1 MRRRHRS
8 YHAARAAQGSG
19 QDAHA
24 AAADRSDATDAAAGA
39 SPASGGSVSAAG
51 GGSVHGDAR
60 VQLDLNASALSV
72 DATGAVA
79 VLAGRKGLH
88 LVDLEAPFLP
98 PATLHHQTKFEVA
111 VVKCNPHAL
120 FKSHVA
126 SSSNRNTL
134 IWDIADVGVGSGASA
149 SIGAAQGS
157 SGVYKHGHSGGA
169 AGGSGGSQASAPLVA
184 TLRAHT
190 RPVSDVAW
198 SPMEPSLLATCSA
211 DAKTLLWDMRSPQ
224 RPVQTLNA
232 FNTSVIQVEWNRVDA
247 TSLATAHDGEVRVWD
262 LRAAG
267 ERTVAPA
274 AQITAHMQKI
284 YGLDWHPQRMY
295 ELVTCSEDKTVKF
308 WDVTQPRVCQG
319 TLNTGA
325 PVWRAQYTPFGDG
338 LVTISQRMDNTIRLW
353 ALSHGDGINGDNGD
367 VGDMDAPGTSA
378 GASVTAELVHSYV
391 GHNDLVKGMAW
402 RVRPQTSVYQ
412 LVSWSKD
419 QELRMWHVDVPQLE
433 ACGYDTA
440 SYLADVAPSEGNNTS
455 ARQQS
460 DARRMLHA
468 EFAEM
473 HAQHSKYSLSALK
486 TDFVPLV
493 IPKSAVPLGT
503 DEYTLEGNDSSLQ
516 ALLALEEELIK
527 GGEPQSQPVSGEED
541 AAVSGAGEKDDAHS
555 DDSASTKERAA
566 STNGARALPCPRI
579 SGAAFSGPNMLLVF
593 DSRVAIGQSRSSAVV
608 PTAVA
613 AGKGSKPQAPPNKL
627 PRTYEELL
635 DLRDS
640 RFATK
645 KNKKPPVK
653 LLSSANIMGSMDVGK
668 NDWAGQQQQSQE
680 LIDNGVLVGG
690 FGEDVDN
697 HAHGYRHSSMYY
709 SSGSGG
715 AGGNDDILGGVN
727 DMEPSIHG
735 GSEYLNAYFSSA
747 EYHLPVNNPEHL
759 LSMPANNAAGL
770 QLSPR
775 ASVRSSTTERL
786 KRVEQP
792 APALNLDLSIS
803 VTILDLSK
811 LCGVSSI
818 LTYQTDLVPR
828 SITPAAVSPKTS
840 IAAKRKKSQLGSVNR
855 SMISWMLRAAED
867 MPSNRGSKNNLSR
880 VLQGLL
886 TESNTASSNEKEDD
900 FPFDESCSALAATCS
915 QNARTAL
922 LAGRSDLQQIWS
934 LLEISAAPEVELPIY
949 KTSTSSSTSL
959 RLRTSHPWSAHPLGK
974 RLVYKVLDMYEQAG
988 DVQALASIVCALKPN
1003 EQKDPEE
1010 VDNSVTHPTIRMED
1024 QLPVVR
1030 EDRRSSIEDVGSA
1043 LGSTTT
1049 GATASTSSGMRS
1061 RRSSSNAL
1069 SQLTMSLADS
1079 NDAPPIMKGARR
1091 SSSHNEAR
1099 SQGLVI
1105 DKDAAGL
1112 RASKDWPLVNS
1123 GTNSAASSRQSSPIR
1138 EHALL
1143 ASNSSSGL
1151 AATREGMVKAS
1162 APTGST
1168 GWKMDFE
1175 RLENPFKTWGGNSS
1189 KDGPPPRLS
1198 AETFKP
1204 PIQAVSGKSP
1214 APSKTVTVSPRV
1226 GPVSPHPLHTSLG
1239 SASKE
1244 EEVDANDRVL
1254 LELSFRSVDDE
1265 KCLLSSQPEDEA
1277 RYDIYKEA
1285 YADVLYRYGA
1295 MNLRNEVLKTKS
1307 HGVQDPRGISMGL
1320 ICGSLEARSEQVTDS
1335 EADSMRGSG
1344 LSIERF
1350 IKGKAQRSKS
1360 DAKSKKKVIIHKA
1373 QRRRQYEKVKK
1384 REGASSGADG
1394 GAAAGSSFYDRFFSE
1409 LKSGSVDEDAE
1420 EVGRL

>member
-1 MRRRHRS
+1 WGLHNPREC
-8 YHAARAAQGSG
+8 QC
-19 QDAHA
+19 
-24 AAADRSDATDAAAGA
+24 
-39 SPASGGSVSAAG
+39 ASGPE
-51 GGSVHGDAR
+51 R
-60 VQLDLNASALSV
+60 QR
-72 DATGAVA
+72 T
-79 VLAGRKGLH
+79 
-88 LVDLEAPFLP
+88 EQMPFLP
-98 PATLHHQTKFEVA
+98 PATLYHQTKLEVT

-134 IWDIADVGVGSGASA
+134 IWDISNVGVGSGASA
-149 SIGAAQGS
+149 SIGAGQGS
-157 SGVYKHGHSGGA
+157 SGHGGRG
-169 AGGSGGSQASAPLVA
+169 AGGSSGSQSTTQPLVA

-247 TSLATAHDGEVRVWD
+247 TSIATAHDGEVRVWD

-267 ERTVAPA
+267 EKTVAPV

-308 WDVTQPRVCQG
+308 WNVTQPRVCQG
-319 TLNTGA
+319 MLTTGA

-353 ALSHGDGINGDNGD
+353 ALSHGGGNSGGNGVAGD
-367 VGDMDAPGTSA
+367 VDVSGASTGT
-378 GASVTAELVHSYV
+378 SVTAELVHSFV
-391 GHNDLVKGMAW
+391 GHSDLVKGMAW

-419 QELRMWHVDVPQLE
+419 QELRLWHVDVPQLE

-440 SYLADVAPSEGNNTS
+440 SYLADVAPSEGNNTT
-455 ARQQS
+455 ARRQS
-460 DARRMLHA
+460 DARRMMHA
-468 EFAEM
+468 EFAEI

-493 IPKSAVPLGT
+493 IPKSAVPLST

-527 GGEPQSQPVSGEED
+527 GSESQSQPSSGEDEGTM
-541 AAVSGAGEKDDAHS
+541 SGSGDRDDARS
-555 DDSASTKERAA
+555 DDSTSTRGRAT
-566 STNGARALPCPRI
+566 SSGARALPCPRI

-593 DSRVAIGQSRSSAVV
+593 DSRVAIGQSRSSAV
-608 PTAVA
+608 PPAVA
-613 AGKGSKPQAPPNKL
+613 AGKESKPQAPLNKL

-653 LLSSANIMGSMDVGK
+653 LLSSANIMGSMDVGN
-668 NDWAGQQQQSQE
+668 NDWAGQQQQQQE
-680 LIDNGVLVGG
+680 LIDGGVVVGV

-697 HAHGYRHSSMYY
+697 HAVSAHGYRHATMYY

-715 AGGNDDILGGVN
+715 AGGNDDLLGGVN
-727 DMEPSIHG
+727 EMEQTING
-735 GSEYLNAYFSSA
+735 GSEYLNSYFSNA

-759 LSMPANNAAGL
+759 LSMPANATTGL

-775 ASVRSSTTERL
+775 VPVLPVRGNTAERI

-792 APALNLDLSIS
+792 TPALNLDLSIS

-818 LTYQTDLVPR
+818 LTYQTDHVPLGV
-828 SITPAAVSPKTS
+828 TQPEVVPKTS
-840 IAAKRKKSQLGSVNR
+840 ISTKRKKGQLGSVNR

-867 MPSNRGSKNNLSR
+867 MSGKRGTTSKSNLSR

-886 TESNTASSNEKEDD
+886 TESDAAAKEKTLDD
-900 FPFDESCSALAATCS
+900 DTQLDGSCTALAAMCA
-915 QNARTAL
+915 QNARTAM

-934 LLEISAAPEVELPIY
+934 LLEISVAPEVELPIY
-949 KTSTSSSTSL
+949 KKNTSSSTSL
-959 RLRTSHPWSAHPLGK
+959 CLRTSHPWSAHPLGK
-974 RLVYKVLDMYEQAG
+974 SLVHKVLDMYEQAG

-1003 EQKDPEE
+1003 ERKEPEE
-1010 VDNSVTHPTIRMED
+1010 IRDSVTPSAITMDD

-1030 EDRRSSIEDVGSA
+1030 EDRRSSIEEVSSIM
-1043 LGSTTT
+1043 GSTAT
-1049 GATASTSSGMRS
+1049 GVTASTSSGLRP
-1061 RRSSSNAL
+1061 RHLSSNSL
-1069 SQLTMSLADS
+1069 KQLVADS
-1079 NDAPPIMKGARR
+1079 NDAPPVMKGARR
-1091 SSSHNEAR
+1091 SSSHSEAR
-1099 SQGLVI
+1099 SQGLST
-1105 DKDAAGL
+1105 DKEAAL
-1112 RASKDWPLVNS
+1112 RASKDWPMVIS
-1123 GTNSAASSRQSSPIR
+1123 GANSASSSRQSSPVR
-1138 EHALL
+1138 EHTLVNT
-1143 ASNSSSGL
+1143 STIGRDGK
-1151 AATREGMVKAS
+1151 T
-1162 APTGST
+1162 APPGS

-1175 RLENPFKTWGGNSS
+1175 RLENPFKTWSGSG
-1189 KDGPPPRLS
+1189 KEAPHPRLTS
-1198 AETFKP
+1198 DMFQP
-1204 PIQAVSGKSP
+1204 PIQAVNGKSP
-1214 APSKTVTVSPRV
+1214 APSMTVTASPRV
-1226 GPVSPHPLHTSLG
+1226 NPVTPSPLHASLG
-1239 SASKE
+1239 ATSRE

-1254 LELSFRSVDDE
+1254 LQLSFRSVDDE
-1265 KCLLSSQPEDEA
+1265 KCLLSSLPEDEA

-1320 ICGSLEARSEQVTDS
+1320 ICGSCNAVRNLAI
-1335 EADSMRGSG
+1335 
-1344 LSIERF
+1344 L
-1350 IKGKAQRSKS
+1350 
-1360 DAKSKKKVIIHKA
+1360 
-1373 QRRRQYEKVKK
+1373 RRRM
-1384 REGASSGADG
+1384 SL
-1394 GAAAGSSFYDRFFSE
+1394 F
-1409 LKSGSVDEDAE
+1409 
-1420 EVGRL
+1420 

>member
-8 YHAARAAQGSG
+8 YHASRGASSSPAPSHGP
-19 QDAHA
+19 HA
-24 AAADRSDATDAAAGA
+24 ASTGGSRSTDAPSHA
-39 SPASGGSVSAAG
+39 SPAPGGSVSTS
-51 GGSVHGDAR
+51 GGSTIHGNVN

-72 DATGAVA
+72 DATGSVA

-88 LVDLEAPFLP
+88 LVDLETPFLP
-98 PATLHHQTKFEVA
+98 PATLHHQTKLEVT

-134 IWDIADVGVGSGASA
+134 IWDIADVRVGSGASP
-149 SIGAAQGS
+149 SIGAGQGS
-157 SGVYKHGHSGGA
+157 SAAYKHGHSN
-169 AGGSGGSQASAPLVA
+169 GSGGNGIGGSQSTSQPLVA

-267 ERTVAPA
+267 ERAVAPA
-274 AQITAHMQKI
+274 ALITAHMQKI

-319 TLNTGA
+319 TLTTGA

-353 ALSHGDGINGDNGD
+353 ALSHGDGGNGSNDDAGDGD
-367 VGDMDAPGTSA
+367 VSGASA
-378 GASVTAELVHSYV
+378 GASVTAELVHSFV
-391 GHNDLVKGMAW
+391 GHGDLVKGMAW

-455 ARQQS
+455 ARQT

-473 HAQHSKYSLSALK
+473 HAQHSKYSLSGLK

-493 IPKSAVPLGT
+493 IPKSAVPLST

-527 GGEPQSQPVSGEED
+527 GGESQPASGEED
-541 AAVSGAGEKDDAHS
+541 GPLSGTGEKDDSS

-579 SGAAFSGPNMLLVF
+579 SGASFSGPNMLLVF

-613 AGKGSKPQAPPNKL
+613 AGKENKPQVPPNKL

-653 LLSSANIMGSMDVGK
+653 LLSSANIMGSMDVGA
-668 NDWAGQQQQSQE
+668 NDWAGQQQQPQE
-680 LIDNGVLVGG
+680 LIDGGVGVGV

-697 HAHGYRHSSMYY
+697 HSVSAHGYRHASMYY

-715 AGGNDDILGGVN
+715 TGGNDDILSGVN
-727 DMEPSIHG
+727 EMEPSIHG
-735 GSEYLNAYFSSA
+735 GSEYLNTYFSSA

-759 LSMPANNAAGL
+759 LSMPPS

-775 ASVRSSTTERL
+775 ASVRSSTVERL

-818 LTYQTDLVPR
+818 LTYQTNLEPR
-828 SITPAAVSPKTS
+828 SMSSSPVSPKT
-840 IAAKRKKSQLGSVNR
+840 IAPTKRKKGQLGSVNR
-855 SMISWMLRAAED
+855 SMISWMLWAAED
-867 MPSNRGSKNNLSR
+867 MSNNRGVTSKNNLSR

-886 TESNTASSNEKEDD
+886 ADNDAVTLGQKEDD
-900 FPFDESCSALAATCS
+900 DTTYDESCTALAATCA

-949 KTSTSSSTSL
+949 KKSINPSTSL
-959 RLRTSHPWSAHPLGK
+959 CLRTAHPWSAHPLGK
-974 RLVYKVLDMYEQAG
+974 RLVHKVLDMYEQAG

-1003 EQKDPEE
+1003 ERKEQDKIRE
-1010 VDNSVTHPTIRMED
+1010 SVAPSVITVED

-1030 EDRRSSIEDVGSA
+1030 EDRRASIEEVGGGMASSSVSA
-1043 LGSTTT
+1043 T
-1049 GATASTSSGMRS
+1049 GSTSSGMRS
-1061 RRSSSNAL
+1061 RRSSSNAI
-1069 SQLTMSLADS
+1069 SQLTMNLSDS
-1079 NDAPPIMKGARR
+1079 SDAPPVMRGTRR
-1091 SSSHNEAR
+1091 SSSHSEAR
-1099 SQGLVI
+1099 TQGLPA
-1105 DKDAAGL
+1105 DKDATL
-1112 RASKDWPLVNS
+1112 RASKDWPLVSS
-1123 GTNSAASSRQSSPIR
+1123 GTSSAASSRQSSPIR
-1138 EHALL
+1138 DHTQ
-1143 ASNSSSGL
+1143 STVSSSSG
-1151 AATREGMVKAS
+1151 
-1162 APTGST
+1162 PTTIGRDGKIPGS

-1175 RLENPFKTWGGNSS
+1175 RLENPFKTWSGNSG
-1189 KDGPPPRLS
+1189 KEAPPPRLT
-1198 AETFKP
+1198 ADTFKP
-1204 PIQAVSGKSP
+1204 PIQAVNGKSP
-1214 APSKTVTVSPRV
+1214 ATSMPVNASPRT
-1226 GPVSPHPLHTSLG
+1226 GPVPPSPLHAPLG
-1239 SASKE
+1239 TASSE

-1265 KCLLSSQPEDEA
+1265 KCLLSSLPEDEA

-1307 HGVQDPRGISMGL
+1307 HGAQDPRGISMGL
-1320 ICGSLEARSEQVTDS
+1320 ICGSCNAKTIDPVCTSCRDFAVRCSVCQLVVRGQSMFCMTCGHGGHAEHLREWFEVETACPTGCGCWCKQATATMPAYQLEQQ
-1335 EADSMRGSG
+1335 EADHTVAPS
-1344 LSIERF
+1344 
-1350 IKGKAQRSKS
+1350 RS
-1360 DAKSKKKVIIHKA
+1360 H
-1373 QRRRQYEKVKK
+1373 
-1384 REGASSGADG
+1384 
-1394 GAAAGSSFYDRFFSE
+1394 SF
-1409 LKSGSVDEDAE
+1409 
-1420 EVGRL
+1420 

>member
-1 MRRRHRS
+1 MRRRLRS
-8 YHAARAAQGSG
+8 YQASR
-19 QDAHA
+19 
-24 AAADRSDATDAAAGA
+24 GA
-39 SPASGGSVSAAG
+39 SGAQDTHAVSTGVSGATAVTSSASAASGGSVSTAG
-51 GGSVHGDAR
+51 GSTIHGNVNVH
-60 VQLDLNASALSV
+60 LDLNASALSV

-88 LVDLEAPFLP
+88 LVDLDAPFLP
-98 PATLHHQTKFEVA
+98 PATLHHQTKLEVT

-134 IWDIADVGVGSGASA
+134 IWDIADVGVGAGASA
-149 SIGAAQGS
+149 SIGAGQGS
-157 SGVYKHGHSGGA
+157 SSAYKHGHSSAAGG
-169 AGGSGGSQASAPLVA
+169 AGGSGAQTTTQPLVA

-267 ERTVAPA
+267 EKTVAPA
-274 AQITAHMQKI
+274 VQITAHMQKI

-295 ELVTCSEDKTVKF
+295 ELLTCSDDKTVKF

-338 LVTISQRMDNTIRLW
+338 LVTISSQRMENTIRLW
-353 ALSHGDGINGDNGD
+353 ALSHGDGESGGNEDAGD
-367 VGDMDAPGTSA
+367 VNVSGANA
-378 GASVTAELVHSYV
+378 GSSVTAELVHSFA
-391 GHNDLVKGMAW
+391 GHHDLVRGMAW

-493 IPKSAVPLGT
+493 VPKSAVPLGT
-503 DEYTLEGNDSSLQ
+503 DEYTLEGHDSSLQ

-527 GGEPQSQPVSGEED
+527 GGETQSQPASGEDDGPVSGTGD
-541 AAVSGAGEKDDAHS
+541 KDDARS

-566 STNGARALPCPRI
+566 SSSGARALPCPRI

-613 AGKGSKPQAPPNKL
+613 AGKGSKPQPPPNKL

-653 LLSSANIMGSMDVGK
+653 LLSSANIMGSMDVGA
-668 NDWAGQQQQSQE
+668 NDWTGQQQQSQE
-680 LIDNGVLVGG
+680 LIDGGVVVGV
-690 FGEDVDN
+690 FGDDVDN
-697 HAHGYRHSSMYY
+697 HSAHGYRHASMYY

-715 AGGNDDILGGVN
+715 ASGNDDMLAGVN
-727 DMEPSIHG
+727 EMEPSIHG
-735 GSEYLNAYFSSA
+735 GSEYLNTYFSSA

-759 LSMPANNAAGL
+759 LSMPTSTTAGL

-775 ASVRSSTTERL
+775 VSMRANTAERL

-818 LTYQTDLVPR
+818 LTYQTDIAPR
-828 SITPAAVSPKTS
+828 TVTPPSVSPKASVST
-840 IAAKRKKSQLGSVNR
+840 KQKKGQLGSVNR

-867 MPSNRGSKNNLSR
+867 MPGKRGISTKNNLTR
-880 VLQGLL
+880 VLQGILADSDAA
-886 TESNTASSNEKEDD
+886 SNGQHEDD
-900 FPFDESCSALAATCS
+900 DPPFDESCTALAATCA

-934 LLEISAAPEVELPIY
+934 LFEISAAPEVELPIY
-949 KTSTSSSTSL
+949 KKNTSSSTSL
-959 RLRTSHPWSAHPLGK
+959 CLRTSHPWSAHPLGK
-974 RLVYKVLDMYEQAG
+974 NLVHKVLDMYEQAG

-1003 EQKDPEE
+1003 ERKESDE
-1010 VDNSVTHPTIRMED
+1010 IRDSMTPSAITMED

-1030 EDRRSSIEDVGSA
+1030 EDRRSSIEKVGTGVGTIMT
-1043 LGSTTT
+1043 GSTANT
-1049 GATASTSSGMRS
+1049 GSVRP

-1069 SQLTMSLADS
+1069 TQLALADS
-1079 NDAPPIMKGARR
+1079 SDAPPVMRSARR
-1091 SSSHNEAR
+1091 SSSHTEAR
-1099 SQGLVI
+1099 SQGLPI
-1105 DKDAAGL
+1105 DKDAAL
-1112 RASKDWPLVNS
+1112 RASKDWPLVSS
-1123 GTNSAASSRQSSPIR
+1123 GTNSATSSRQSSPIR
-1138 EHALL
+1138 EHTLSTTSS
-1143 ASNSSSGL
+1143 ASTTNRDVQL
-1151 AATREGMVKAS
+1151 KAS

-1175 RLENPFKTWGGNSS
+1175 RLENPFKTWSGNAS
-1189 KDGPPPRLS
+1189 KEAPPPRLT
-1198 AETFKP
+1198 ADTFQP
-1204 PIQAVSGKSP
+1204 PIQAVNGKSP
-1214 APSKTVTVSPRV
+1214 APSMTVTASPRV
-1226 GPVSPHPLHTSLG
+1226 DPVVPSPLHTSLATT
-1239 SASKE
+1239 SRE
-1244 EEVDANDRVL
+1244 EEIDANDRVL
-1254 LELSFRSVDDE
+1254 LQLSFRSVDDE
-1265 KCLLSSQPEDEA
+1265 KCLLSSLPEDEA
-1277 RYDIYKEA
+1277 RYDVYKEA

-1320 ICGSLEARSEQVTDS
+1320 ICGSCNVRTIDPVCSSCRDFAVRCSVCQLVVRGQSMFCMTCGHGGHASHLREWFEVETACPTGCGCWCKQATATMPAFQLEQQEVDHTVAPSRS
-1335 EADSMRGSG
+1335 
-1344 LSIERF
+1344 
-1350 IKGKAQRSKS
+1350 
-1360 DAKSKKKVIIHKA
+1360 H
-1373 QRRRQYEKVKK
+1373 
-1384 REGASSGADG
+1384 
-1394 GAAAGSSFYDRFFSE
+1394 SF
-1409 LKSGSVDEDAE
+1409 
-1420 EVGRL
+1420 

>member
-1 MRRRHRS
+1 MRRRHRGS
-8 YHAARAAQGSG
+8 QAARGAPNGQHAGRSPHSVSTGSP
-19 QDAHA
+19 DVL
-24 AAADRSDATDAAAGA
+24 SSA
-39 SPASGGSVSAAG
+39 SPASGGSVSTAG
-51 GGSVHGDAR
+51 VHN
-60 VQLDLNASALSV
+60 VNVHLDLNASALSV
-72 DATGAVA
+72 DATGSVA

-88 LVDLEAPFLP
+88 LVDLETPFLP
-98 PATLHHQTKFEVA
+98 PATLYHQTKLEVT

-126 SSSNRNTL
+126 SSSNRSTL
-134 IWDIADVGVGSGASA
+134 IWDIADIGVGPGASA
-149 SIGAAQGS
+149 SIGTAQGS
-157 SGVYKHGHSGGA
+157 SGAYKHDHSGGRGGG
-169 AGGSGGSQASAPLVA
+169 GGSGSQTTTQPLVA

-274 AQITAHMQKI
+274 VQITAHMQKI

-308 WDVTQPRVCQG
+308 WDVMQPRVCQG
-319 TLNTGA
+319 TLTTGA

-353 ALSHGDGINGDNGD
+353 ALSHGDGDSGGNGDAGD
-367 VGDMDAPGTSA
+367 VDVSGANA
-378 GASVTAELVHSYV
+378 GASVSADLVHSFV
-391 GHNDLVKGMAW
+391 GHGDLVKGMAW

-419 QELRMWHVDVPQLE
+419 QDLRMWHVDVPQLE

-460 DARRMLHA
+460 DAQRMLHA

-493 IPKSAVPLGT
+493 VPKSAVPLGT

-527 GGEPQSQPVSGEED
+527 GEESSQTMSSEDEGLVSGTED
-541 AAVSGAGEKDDAHS
+541 KDDARS
-555 DDSASTKERAA
+555 DGSSTKERAA
-566 STNGARALPCPRI
+566 STSGARALPCPRI
-579 SGAAFSGPNMLLVF
+579 SGAVFSGPNMLLVF
-593 DSRVAIGQSRSSAVV
+593 DSRVAIGQSRSSAV
-608 PTAVA
+608 PSAVA
-613 AGKGSKPQAPPNKL
+613 AGKESKQQAPPNKL

-653 LLSSANIMGSMDVGK
+653 LLSSANMMGSMDVGA
-668 NDWAGQQQQSQE
+668 NDWAGQQQQPQE
-680 LIDNGVLVGG
+680 LIDGGVVVGV
-690 FGEDVDN
+690 FGEDDSVS
-697 HAHGYRHSSMYY
+697 HGYRHASMYY

-715 AGGNDDILGGVN
+715 TGGNDDLLSGVSE
-727 DMEPSIHG
+727 MEPTIHN
-735 GSEYLNAYFSSA
+735 GSEYLNTYFSSA

-759 LSMPANNAAGL
+759 LSMPTSATAGL

-775 ASVRSSTTERL
+775 SSVRNTAERL

-792 APALNLDLSIS
+792 TPTLNLDLSIS

-828 SITPAAVSPKTS
+828 GITPAVSPKE
-840 IAAKRKKSQLGSVNR
+840 KRKKSQRGSVNR

-867 MPSNRGSKNNLSR
+867 MPGKRGASSKNNLTH

-886 TESNTASSNEKEDD
+886 TENAGAKSQKDD
-900 FPFDESCSALAATCS
+900 IDPVDELATVCA
-915 QNARTAL
+915 QNARTAM

-934 LLEISAAPEVELPIY
+934 LLEISVAPEVELPIY
-949 KTSTSSSTSL
+949 KKNVTSATSL
-959 RLRTSHPWSAHPLGK
+959 CLRTAHPWSAHPLGK
-974 RLVYKVLDMYEQAG
+974 RLVHKVLDMYEQAG

-1003 EQKDPEE
+1003 ERKEPDESRKSMAL
-1010 VDNSVTHPTIRMED
+1010 SVMTIED

-1030 EDRRSSIEDVGSA
+1030 EDRRSSIEDVGSM
-1043 LGSTTT
+1043 LGSTAT
-1049 GATASTSSGMRS
+1049 GATTNTSNGLRP
-1061 RRSSSNAL
+1061 RRLSSNSL
-1069 SQLTMSLADS
+1069 SQLMIDPG
-1079 NDAPPIMKGARR
+1079 DAPPVMRGARR
-1091 SSSHNEAR
+1091 SSSHTEAR
-1099 SQGLVI
+1099 SQGLSI
-1105 DKDAAGL
+1105 DKDSAS
-1112 RASKDWPLVNS
+1112 RSSKDWPLVNS
-1123 GTNSAASSRQSSPIR
+1123 GTNSAASSRQASPSR
-1138 EHALL
+1138 DHTVPSV
-1143 ASNSSSGL
+1143 SNSSTIG
-1151 AATREGMVKAS
+1151 RDGKAPNTS
-1162 APTGST
+1162 
-1168 GWKMDFE
+1168 WKVDFE
-1175 RLENPFKTWGGNSS
+1175 RLENPFKTWSGHTGNET
-1189 KDGPPPRLS
+1189 PPPRLT
-1198 AETFKP
+1198 ADTFRS
-1204 PIQAVSGKSP
+1204 PIRAVNGKSP
-1214 APSKTVTVSPRV
+1214 APSMTVTASPRV
-1226 GPVSPHPLHTSLG
+1226 DPVTPSPLHGGLG
-1239 SASKE
+1239 ATNKE
-1244 EEVDANDRVL
+1244 DEVDANDRVL
-1254 LELSFRSVDDE
+1254 LELSFRSVDDD
-1265 KCLLSSQPEDEA
+1265 KSLLSSLPEDEA
-1277 RYDIYKEA
+1277 RYDVYKEA

-1295 MNLRNEVLKTKS
+1295 MNLRTEVLKTKS

-1320 ICGSLEARSEQVTDS
+1320 ICGSCNTKTIDPVCSSCREFAVRCSVCQLVVRGQSMFCMTCGHGGHAAHLREWFEVETACPTGCGCWCKQATATMPAYQLEQQETDHTVPPSRS
-1335 EADSMRGSG
+1335 
-1344 LSIERF
+1344 
-1350 IKGKAQRSKS
+1350 
-1360 DAKSKKKVIIHKA
+1360 H
-1373 QRRRQYEKVKK
+1373 
-1384 REGASSGADG
+1384 
-1394 GAAAGSSFYDRFFSE
+1394 SF
-1409 LKSGSVDEDAE
+1409 
-1420 EVGRL
+1420 

>member
-1 MRRRHRS
+1 MRRRLRS
-8 YHAARAAQGSG
+8 YQASRGGNGPASAGHARLADAAIPS
-19 QDAHA
+19 ASA
-24 AAADRSDATDAAAGA
+24 AAASGA
-39 SPASGGSVSAAG
+39 SAASGGSAPAAG
-51 GGSVHGDAR
+51 STILGNAHVH
-60 VQLDLNASALSV
+60 LDLNASALSV

-88 LVDLEAPFLP
+88 LVDLEAPLLP
-98 PATLHHQTKFEVA
+98 PASLHHQTKLEVP
-111 VVKCNPHAL
+111 VVQCNPHAL

-134 IWDIADVGVGSGASA
+134 IWDIADVRVGASA
-149 SIGAAQGS
+149 IG
-157 SGVYKHGHSGGA
+157 SGQGA
-169 AGGSGGSQASAPLVA
+169 AGGGGGSQAAAQPLVA

-224 RPVQTLNA
+224 RPVTTLNA

-295 ELVTCSEDKTVKF
+295 ELLTCSDDKTVKF

-338 LVTISQRMDNTIRLW
+338 MVTISSQRMDNSIRLW
-353 ALSHGDGINGDNGD
+353 ALSHGDGDSGGNDDAGD
-367 VGDMDAPGTSA
+367 VNISGANA
-378 GASVTAELVHSYV
+378 GSYVTAELVHSFS
-391 GHNDLVKGMAW
+391 GHSDLVRGMAW
-402 RVRPQTSVYQ
+402 RVRPQTSMYQ

-455 ARQQS
+455 ARQQL
-460 DARRMLHA
+460 DARRLLHA

-493 IPKSAVPLGT
+493 VPKTAVPLGT

-527 GGEPQSQPVSGEED
+527 GGEAQAQASNDEDDGPVSGTGD
-541 AAVSGAGEKDDAHS
+541 KDDAQS

-566 STNGARALPCPRI
+566 STGGARALPCPRI

-613 AGKGSKPQAPPNKL
+613 AGKGSKPQPPPNKL

-653 LLSSANIMGSMDVGK
+653 LLSSANIMGTMDVGA

-680 LIDNGVLVGG
+680 LIDGGVMVYG
-690 FGEDVDN
+690 DDADN
-697 HAHGYRHSSMYY
+697 HSVSAHGYRHASMYY

-715 AGGNDDILGGVN
+715 ASGNDDMLAGVN
-727 DMEPSIHG
+727 EMEPSIHG
-735 GSEYLNAYFSSA
+735 GSGYLNTYFSSA

-759 LSMPANNAAGL
+759 LSMPTSTAAGL

-775 ASVRSSTTERL
+775 ASMRANTSERMN
-786 KRVEQP
+786 RVEQP
-792 APALNLDLSIS
+792 TPALNLDLSIS

-828 SITPAAVSPKTS
+828 SVTPPAVSPKTT
-840 IAAKRKKSQLGSVNR
+840 KPPRRKKAQLGNVNR

-867 MPSNRGSKNNLSR
+867 MPGKRGGASKNNLSR
-880 VLQGLL
+880 VLQGMLADSGAA
-886 TESNTASSNEKEDD
+886 TKGENEDD
-900 FPFDESCSALAATCS
+900 DPLFDESCTALAATCA

-949 KTSTSSSTSL
+949 KKNANSSSSL
-959 RLRTSHPWSAHPLGK
+959 CLRTSHPWSAHPLGK
-974 RLVYKVLDMYEQAG
+974 SLVHKVLDMYEQAG

-1003 EQKDPEE
+1003 ERKDPEE
-1010 VDNSVTHPTIRMED
+1010 VRDSMSPSAITMED

-1030 EDRRSSIEDVGSA
+1030 EDRRSSIEEVGNGMGTSM
-1043 LGSTTT
+1043 T
-1049 GATASTSSGMRS
+1049 GTTASTSSGVRS

-1069 SQLTMSLADS
+1069 TQLASADPS
-1079 NDAPPIMKGARR
+1079 DAPPVMRGARR
-1091 SSSHNEAR
+1091 SSSHSESR
-1099 SQGLVI
+1099 SQGLFI
-1105 DKDAAGL
+1105 DKDAAL
-1112 RASKDWPLVNS
+1112 RASKDWPLVSS
-1123 GTNSAASSRQSSPIR
+1123 GTNSATSSRQSSPIR
-1138 EHALL
+1138 EHALPT
-1143 ASNSSSGL
+1143 NSSSSGVISIN
-1151 AATREGMVKAS
+1151 REIQSKAS

-1175 RLENPFKTWGGNSS
+1175 RLENPFKTWSGNPS
-1189 KDGPPPRLS
+1189 KEAPPPRLT
-1198 AETFKP
+1198 ADTFQP
-1204 PIQAVSGKSP
+1204 PIQAVNGKSP
-1214 APSKTVTVSPRV
+1214 APSMTVTASPRV
-1226 GPVSPHPLHTSLG
+1226 DPVMPSPLHTSLG
-1239 SASKE
+1239 TTNRE
-1244 EEVDANDRVL
+1244 EEIDANDRVL
-1254 LELSFRSVDDE
+1254 LQLSFRSVDDE
-1265 KCLLSSQPEDEA
+1265 KCLLSLLPEDEA
-1277 RYDIYKEA
+1277 RYDVYKEA

-1295 MNLRNEVLKTKS
+1295 MNLRNEVLKSKA
-1307 HGVQDPRGISMGL
+1307 HGVQDQRGISMGL
-1320 ICGSLEARSEQVTDS
+1320 
-1335 EADSMRGSG
+1335 
-1344 LSIERF
+1344 RF

-1384 REGASSGADG
+1384 REGSAAAGGDGDGDAD
-1394 GAAAGSSFYDRFFSE
+1394 AGSSFYDRFFSE
-1409 LKSGSVDEDAE
+1409 LKSGKVDEDAE
-1420 EVGRL
+1420 QVRRWLCTEL

>member
-1 MRRRHRS
+1 LKCISYTIWQLIFPSYFCHFSFQAPPYAMRRHRDAMIS
-8 YHAARAAQGSG
+8 AHNASAGSTNAASSVSA
-19 QDAHA
+19 
-24 AAADRSDATDAAAGA
+24 
-39 SPASGGSVSAAG
+39 ASGGSIHG
-51 GGSVHGDAR
+51 NVH
-60 VQLDLNASALSV
+60 VHLDLNASALSV
-72 DATGAVA
+72 DATGSVA

-98 PATLHHQTKFEVA
+98 PATLHHQTKLEVT

-134 IWDIADVGVGSGASA
+134 IWDIADVGVGTGASA
-149 SIGAAQGS
+149 SIGVGQGS
-157 SGVYKHGHSGGA
+157 SGGYKHGHSGGA
-169 AGGSGGSQASAPLVA
+169 ASSSSGGSQTTAQPLVA

-338 LVTISQRMDNTIRLW
+338 LVTISQRMDNAIRLW
-353 ALSHGDGINGDNGD
+353 ALSHGDGDDGANGD
-367 VGDMDAPGTSA
+367 VDVAGAGS
-378 GASVTAELVHSYV
+378 GASVTAELVHSFV
-391 GHNDLVKGMAW
+391 GHGDLVKGMAW

-419 QELRMWHVDVPQLE
+419 QELRMWHVDTPQLE

-440 SYLADVAPSEGNNTS
+440 SYLADVAPSEGNNAS
-455 ARQQS
+455 ARQT
-460 DARRMLHA
+460 DARRMMHA

-473 HAQHSKYSLSALK
+473 HAQHSKYSISALK

-493 IPKSAVPLGT
+493 VPKSAVPLST
-503 DEYTLEGNDSSLQ
+503 DEYTLEGNNNSLQ

-527 GGEPQSQPVSGEED
+527 GGETQSQPEED
-541 AAVSGAGEKDDAHS
+541 EPVAGTADREDAQS
-555 DDSASTKERAA
+555 DSSSTKDRAS
-566 STNGARALPCPRI
+566 STSGARALPCPRI

-593 DSRVAIGQSRSSAVV
+593 DSRVAIGQSRSSAV

-613 AGKGSKPQAPPNKL
+613 AGKEGKPQVPPNKL

-653 LLSSANIMGSMDVGK
+653 LLSSANLMGSMDVGG
-668 NDWAGQQQQSQE
+668 NDWAGQQQQPQE
-680 LIDNGVLVGG
+680 LIDGGVVVGV
-690 FGEDVDN
+690 FGEDVDSHSVSA
-697 HAHGYRHSSMYY
+697 HAYRHAAMYY

-715 AGGNDDILGGVN
+715 AGGEDMRSGVN
-727 DMEPSIHG
+727 EMEPSIHG
-735 GSEYLNAYFSSA
+735 GSEYLNTYFSSA

-759 LSMPANNAAGL
+759 LSMPPSSTSGL
-770 QLSPR
+770 QPSPR
-775 ASVRSSTTERL
+775 SSVRANPAERL

-818 LTYQTDLVPR
+818 LTYQTSVVPR
-828 SITPAAVSPKTS
+828 GVAASAPSPKVNTP
-840 IAAKRKKSQLGSVNR
+840 AKRKKKQLGAVNR

-867 MPSNRGSKNNLSR
+867 MSGHRGVTTKNNLSR

-886 TESNTASSNEKEDD
+886 NESAAASTSQKGDDDTPAEDAGT
-900 FPFDESCSALAATCS
+900 ALAATCA

-949 KTSTSSSTSL
+949 KKNRTASTSL
-959 RLRTSHPWSAHPLGK
+959 CLRTSHPWSAHPLGK
-974 RLVYKVLDMYEQAG
+974 RLVHKVLGMYEHAG
-988 DVQALASIVCALKPN
+988 DVQALASIVCALKPSERK
-1003 EQKDPEE
+1003 EQEE
-1010 VDNSVTHPTIRMED
+1010 IRDSVTPSAITMEE

-1030 EDRRSSIEDVGSA
+1030 EDRRASVEDAGSIMGSS
-1043 LGSTTT
+1043 T
-1049 GATASTSSGMRS
+1049 ATASVSASSGMRP
-1061 RRSSSNAL
+1061 RRSSSNTL
-1069 SQLTMSLADS
+1069 SQLAVNLADS
-1079 NDAPPIMKGARR
+1079 SDAPPVMRGARR
-1091 SSSHNEAR
+1091 SSSHSEAR
-1099 SQGLVI
+1099 SQGLPI
-1105 DKDAAGL
+1105 DKDAAL
-1112 RASKDWPLVNS
+1112 RASKDWPLVSS
-1123 GTNSAASSRQSSPIR
+1123 GSNSAASSRQASPIR
-1138 EHALL
+1138 GP
-1143 ASNSSSGL
+1143 SVSTTSSSSGL
-1151 AATREGMVKAS
+1151 TTVGREGAPPSGS
-1162 APTGST
+1162 A
-1168 GWKMDFE
+1168 WKMDFE
-1175 RLENPFKTWGGNSS
+1175 RLENPFKTWSGNPSREA
-1189 KDGPPPRLS
+1189 PPPQLN
-1198 AETFKP
+1198 ADTFQP
-1204 PIQAVSGKSP
+1204 PIQAVKGQSP
-1214 APSKTVTVSPRV
+1214 APVSASPTI
-1226 GPVSPHPLHTSLG
+1226 GPLTPSPLQSSLG
-1239 SASKE
+1239 TTSRE

-1254 LELSFRSVDDE
+1254 LQLTFRSADE
-1265 KCLLSSQPEDEA
+1265 DKCLLSSNPEDEA
-1277 RYDIYKEA
+1277 RYDVYKEA
-1285 YADVLYRYGA
+1285 YADLLYRYGA

-1307 HGVQDPRGISMGL
+1307 HGAQDPRGISLGL
-1320 ICGSLEARSEQVTDS
+1320 ICGSCNAV
-1335 EADSMRGSG
+1335 
-1344 LSIERF
+1344 
-1350 IKGKAQRSKS
+1350 
-1360 DAKSKKKVIIHKA
+1360 
-1373 QRRRQYEKVKK
+1373 RRLP
-1384 REGASSGADG
+1384 SSLGM
-1394 GAAAGSSFYDRFFSE
+1394 
-1409 LKSGSVDEDAE
+1409 L
-1420 EVGRL
+1420 

>member
-1 MRRRHRS
+1 MRRRH
-8 YHAARAAQGSG
+8 ATRAATSARGASHDPHSISAG
-19 QDAHA
+19 AT
-24 AAADRSDATDAAAGA
+24 SATDEASSA
-39 SPASGGSVSAAG
+39 SPASGGSVSTAG
-51 GGSVHGDAR
+51 GHGNVNVR
-60 VQLDLNASALSV
+60 LDLNASALSV
-72 DATGAVA
+72 DATGSVA

-88 LVDLEAPFLP
+88 LVDLETPFLP
-98 PATLHHQTKFEVA
+98 PATLYHQTKLEVT

-149 SIGAAQGS
+149 SIGVGQGS
-157 SGVYKHGHSGGA
+157 SSAYKHGHRNGGRA
-169 AGGSGGSQASAPLVA
+169 SGGSGSQTTTQPLVA

-274 AQITAHMQKI
+274 ALITAHMQKI

-319 TLNTGA
+319 MLTTGA

-353 ALSHGDGINGDNGD
+353 ALSHGEGDSGGSGD
-367 VGDMDAPGTSA
+367 A
-378 GASVTAELVHSYV
+378 GGVDVSGSSTGAAVTAELVHSFV
-391 GHNDLVKGMAW
+391 GHSDLVKGMAW

-419 QELRMWHVDVPQLE
+419 QELRMWRVDVPQLE

-440 SYLADVAPSEGNNTS
+440 SYLADVAPSEGNNSS

-460 DARRMLHA
+460 DARRMLRA

-493 IPKSAVPLGT
+493 VPKSAVPLST

-527 GGEPQSQPVSGEED
+527 GSESQSQSSSEDESPVSGTGD
-541 AAVSGAGEKDDAHS
+541 KDDARS
-555 DDSASTKERAA
+555 DDSSTKERAA
-566 STNGARALPCPRI
+566 SSNGARALPCPRI

-593 DSRVAIGQSRSSAVV
+593 DSRVAIGQSRSSAV

-613 AGKGSKPQAPPNKL
+613 AGKESKPQAPPNKL

-653 LLSSANIMGSMDVGK
+653 LLSSANIMGSMDVGT
-668 NDWAGQQQQSQE
+668 NDWAGQQQQPQE
-680 LIDNGVLVGG
+680 LMDSGVMGG

-697 HAHGYRHSSMYY
+697 HSHGYRHASMYY

-715 AGGNDDILGGVN
+715 TNGNDDILSGVN
-727 DMEPSIHG
+727 EMEPTIHA
-735 GSEYLNAYFSSA
+735 GSEYLNTYFSSA

-759 LSMPANNAAGL
+759 LSMPTSATAGL

-775 ASVRSSTTERL
+775 SSIRANQAERL
-786 KRVEQP
+786 KRVEQA

-828 SITPAAVSPKTS
+828 GITPAAVSPKAS
-840 IAAKRKKSQLGSVNR
+840 MSAKRKKSQTGAVNR

-867 MPSNRGSKNNLSR
+867 MPGKRGVSSKNNLTR

-886 TESNTASSNEKEDD
+886 TKSDAAAKTQKDDNETPIEESST
-900 FPFDESCSALAATCS
+900 ALAATCA
-915 QNARTAL
+915 QNARTAML
-922 LAGRSDLQQIWS
+922 SGRSDLQQIWS
-934 LLEISAAPEVELPIY
+934 LLEISTAPEVELPIY
-949 KTSTSSSTSL
+949 KKSVNSSTSL
-959 RLRTSHPWSAHPLGK
+959 CLRTSHPWSAHPLGK
-974 RLVYKVLDMYEQAG
+974 RLVHKVLDMYEQAG
-988 DVQALASIVCALKPN
+988 DVQALASIVCTLKPT
-1003 EQKDPEE
+1003 ERKEPDEIR
-1010 VDNSVTHPTIRMED
+1010 DSVTPSAITMED

-1030 EDRRSSIEDVGSA
+1030 EDRRSSIEEVDYIM
-1043 LGSTTT
+1043 GSTTT
-1049 GATASTSSGMRS
+1049 GATASMGSSGMRS
-1061 RRSSSNAL
+1061 RRSSSNTL
-1069 SQLTMSLADS
+1069 SQLLVDS
-1079 NDAPPIMKGARR
+1079 TDAPPVMRGARR
-1091 SSSHNEAR
+1091 SSSHSEAR
-1099 SQGLVI
+1099 SQTLPL
-1105 DKDAAGL
+1105 DKDAAV
-1112 RASKDWPLVNS
+1112 RALKDWPLTSN
-1123 GTNSAASSRQSSPIR
+1123 GTTSASSSRQSSPIR
-1138 EHALL
+1138 DHTLSIG
-1143 ASNSSSGL
+1143 SNSSTSRSDGK
-1151 AATREGMVKAS
+1151 VPPS
-1162 APTGST
+1162 

-1175 RLENPFKTWGGNSS
+1175 RLENPFKTWSGHSG
-1189 KDGPPPRLS
+1189 KEAPPPRLT
-1198 AETFKP
+1198 ADTFQP
-1204 PIQAVSGKSP
+1204 PIQAVNGKSP
-1214 APSKTVTVSPRV
+1214 APSMTVTASPRV
-1226 GPVSPHPLHTSLG
+1226 NPVTPSPLHGSLG
-1239 SASKE
+1239 AASRE
-1244 EEVDANDRVL
+1244 EEVNANDRVL
-1254 LELSFRSVDDE
+1254 LQLSFRSVDDE
-1265 KCLLSSQPEDEA
+1265 KCLLSTLPEDEA

-1320 ICGSLEARSEQVTDS
+1320 ICGSCNAKTIDPVCSSCRDFAVRCSVCQLVVRGQSMFCMTCGHGGHAAHLREWFEVETACPTGCGCWCKQATATMPAYQLEQQ
-1335 EADSMRGSG
+1335 EADHAATPS
-1344 LSIERF
+1344 
-1350 IKGKAQRSKS
+1350 RS
-1360 DAKSKKKVIIHKA
+1360 H
-1373 QRRRQYEKVKK
+1373 
-1384 REGASSGADG
+1384 
-1394 GAAAGSSFYDRFFSE
+1394 SF
-1409 LKSGSVDEDAE
+1409 
-1420 EVGRL
+1420 

>member
-8 YHAARAAQGSG
+8 YHATRAAANAQNSSHGSTG
-19 QDAHA
+19 V
-24 AAADRSDATDAAAGA
+24 AGA
-39 SPASGGSVSAAG
+39 SDEASSASIASTNSVSTAGGSTI
-51 GGSVHGDAR
+51 HGNVNVR
-60 VQLDLNASALSV
+60 PDLNASALSV
-72 DATGAVA
+72 DATGSVA

-88 LVDLEAPFLP
+88 LVDLETPFLP
-98 PATLHHQTKFEVA
+98 PATLYHQTKLEVT

-134 IWDIADVGVGSGASA
+134 IWDIADIAVGSGASA
-149 SIGAAQGS
+149 SIGAGQGS
-157 SGVYKHGHSGGA
+157 SSAYKHGRRNGG
-169 AGGSGGSQASAPLVA
+169 GTSGGSESQTTTQPLVA

-198 SPMEPSLLATCSA
+198 SPMEPSLLATSSA

-274 AQITAHMQKI
+274 ALITAHMQKI

-319 TLNTGA
+319 MLSTGA

-353 ALSHGDGINGDNGD
+353 ALSHSEGDSGGGGDAGGVD
-367 VGDMDAPGTSA
+367 ISGAGT
-378 GASVTAELVHSYV
+378 GAAVTAELVHSFV
-391 GHNDLVKGMAW
+391 GHSDLIKGMAW

-440 SYLADVAPSEGNNTS
+440 SYLADVAPSEGNNAS

-460 DARRMLHA
+460 DAQRMMRA

-473 HAQHSKYSLSALK
+473 HAQHSKYSLSTLK

-493 IPKSAVPLGT
+493 VPKSAVPLST

-516 ALLALEEELIK
+516 ALLALEEELMK
-527 GGEPQSQPVSGEED
+527 GGESQSASSDDESPVSATGD
-541 AAVSGAGEKDDAHS
+541 KDDEHS
-555 DDSASTKERAA
+555 DDSSTKERAA
-566 STNGARALPCPRI
+566 SSNGARALPCPRI
-579 SGAAFSGPNMLLVF
+579 SGAAFSGPNMLLIF
-593 DSRVAIGQSRSSAVV
+593 DSRVAIGQSRSSAV

-635 DLRDS
+635 NLRDS

-653 LLSSANIMGSMDVGK
+653 LLSSANIGGSMDVGT
-668 NDWAGQQQQSQE
+668 NDWTGQQQQPQE
-680 LIDNGVLVGG
+680 LMDSGVMGG

-697 HAHGYRHSSMYY
+697 HSHGYRHASMYY

-715 AGGNDDILGGVN
+715 ASGNDELLSGVN
-727 DMEPSIHG
+727 EMDPPIHAG
-735 GSEYLNAYFSSA
+735 PEYLNTYFSSA

-759 LSMPANNAAGL
+759 LSMPTSAVAGH

-775 ASVRSSTTERL
+775 SSVRANQPERL

-818 LTYQTDLVPR
+818 LTYQTDLMPR
-828 SITPAAVSPKTS
+828 GFGPSAAVFPKTS
-840 IAAKRKKSQLGSVNR
+840 TSAKRKKSQAGAVNR

-867 MPSNRGSKNNLSR
+867 MPDKRGASSKNNLAR
-880 VLQGLL
+880 VLKGLL
-886 TESNTASSNEKEDD
+886 AESDAAKAQQDDDETPNEISST
-900 FPFDESCSALAATCS
+900 ALAATCA
-915 QNARTAL
+915 QNARTSM

-934 LLEISAAPEVELPIY
+934 LLEISTAPEVGLPIY
-949 KTSTSSSTSL
+949 KKNVNTSASL
-959 RLRTSHPWSAHPLGK
+959 CLRTSHPWSAHPLGK
-974 RLVYKVLDMYEQAG
+974 RLVHKVLDMYEQAG

-1003 EQKDPEE
+1003 ERKEPDAIR
-1010 VDNSVTHPTIRMED
+1010 DSVAPSAITMED

-1030 EDRRSSIEDVGSA
+1030 EDRRSSIEEVDYITGSA
-1043 LGSTTT
+1043 TI
-1049 GATASTSSGMRS
+1049 GASASTSSGMRS
-1061 RRSSSNAL
+1061 RRSSSNTL
-1069 SQLTMSLADS
+1069 SQLVVDS
-1079 NDAPPIMKGARR
+1079 NDAPPVMRGARR
-1091 SSSHNEAR
+1091 SSSHSEAR
-1099 SQGLVI
+1099 SQTLPL
-1105 DKDAAGL
+1105 DKDSAV
-1112 RASKDWPLVNS
+1112 RALKDWPLTSN
-1123 GTNSAASSRQSSPIR
+1123 GTTSASSSRQSSPVRDHNLSI
-1138 EHALL
+1138 
-1143 ASNSSSGL
+1143 
-1151 AATREGMVKAS
+1151 
-1162 APTGST
+1162 GS
-1168 GWKMDFE
+1168 WKMDFDH
-1175 RLENPFKTWGGNSS
+1175 PFKTWSGNSG
-1189 KDGPPPRLS
+1189 KEPPPPRLT
-1198 AETFKP
+1198 ADTFQP
-1204 PIQAVSGKSP
+1204 PIQAVNGKSP
-1214 APSKTVTVSPRV
+1214 APSMTVTASPRV
-1226 GPVSPHPLHTSLG
+1226 NPVTPSPLHGSLG
-1239 SASKE
+1239 STSRE

-1254 LELSFRSVDDE
+1254 LQLSFRPADDE
-1265 KCLLSSQPEDEA
+1265 KCLLSTLPEDEA

-1320 ICGSLEARSEQVTDS
+1320 ICGSCNAKTIDPVCSSCRDFAVRCSVCQLVLKGQSMFCMSCGHGGHAEHIREWFEVETSCPTGCGCWCKQATATMPAYQLEQQDADHTVAPSRS
-1335 EADSMRGSG
+1335 
-1344 LSIERF
+1344 
-1350 IKGKAQRSKS
+1350 
-1360 DAKSKKKVIIHKA
+1360 H
-1373 QRRRQYEKVKK
+1373 
-1384 REGASSGADG
+1384 
-1394 GAAAGSSFYDRFFSE
+1394 SF
-1409 LKSGSVDEDAE
+1409 
-1420 EVGRL
+1420 

>member
-8 YHAARAAQGSG
+8 SQATRGATSA
-19 QDAHA
+19 QDAGRDPHSVSSGA
-24 AAADRSDATDAAAGA
+24 HDVSSSA
-39 SPASGGSVSAAG
+39 SPASGGSVSTAG
-51 GGSVHGDAR
+51 VHN
-60 VQLDLNASALSV
+60 VNVHLDLNASALSV
-72 DATGAVA
+72 DATGSVA

-88 LVDLEAPFLP
+88 LVDLETPFLP
-98 PATLHHQTKFEVA
+98 PATLYHQTKLEVT

-134 IWDIADVGVGSGASA
+134 IWDIAGVGVGPGAAA
-149 SIGAAQGS
+149 SIGAGQGS
-157 SGVYKHGHSGGA
+157 AGAYKHGHSSGGGA
-169 AGGSGGSQASAPLVA
+169 DGGSGSQTTTQPLVA

-274 AQITAHMQKI
+274 ALITAHMQKI

-295 ELVTCSEDKTVKF
+295 ELVTCSEDKTVKL

-319 TLNTGA
+319 TLTTGA

-353 ALSHGDGINGDNGD
+353 ALSHGGGDNGGNGDAGDLD
-367 VGDMDAPGTSA
+367 VSSVNA
-378 GASVTAELVHSYV
+378 GASVTAELVHSFV
-391 GHNDLVKGMAW
+391 GHGDLVKGMAW

-440 SYLADVAPSEGNNTS
+440 SYLADVAPSEGNNPT
-455 ARQQS
+455 ARHQS
-460 DARRMLHA
+460 DARRLLHA

-493 IPKSAVPLGT
+493 IPKSAVPLNT

-527 GGEPQSQPVSGEED
+527 GGESQSQPASGEDESPVPGTGD
-541 AAVSGAGEKDDAHS
+541 KDDAQS
-555 DDSASTKERAA
+555 DDSASTKEEAA
-566 STNGARALPCPRI
+566 STSGARALPCPRI

-593 DSRVAIGQSRSSAVV
+593 DSRVAIGQSRSSAVH
-608 PTAVA
+608 TAVA
-613 AGKGSKPQAPPNKL
+613 AGKESKPQASPNKL

-653 LLSSANIMGSMDVGK
+653 LLSSANIMGSMDVGT
-668 NDWAGQQQQSQE
+668 NDWAGQQQQPQE
-680 LIDNGVLVGG
+680 LIDGGVVVGV
-690 FGEDVDN
+690 FGEDDSVS
-697 HAHGYRHSSMYY
+697 AHGYRHASMYY

-715 AGGNDDILGGVN
+715 AGGKDDILSGMN
-727 DMEPSIHG
+727 EMEPSIHG
-735 GSEYLNAYFSSA
+735 GSEYLNTYFSNA

-759 LSMPANNAAGL
+759 LSMPTSATAGL

-775 ASVRSSTTERL
+775 SSVRANTAERL

-828 SITPAAVSPKTS
+828 GSTPAAVSPKTS
-840 IAAKRKKSQLGSVNR
+840 MSAKRKKSQFGSVNR

-867 MPSNRGSKNNLSR
+867 MPGKRGVSSTNNLTR

-886 TESNTASSNEKEDD
+886 TERDATAMGQQYDGNI
-900 FPFDESCSALAATCS
+900 PADESCTALAATCA
-915 QNARTAL
+915 QNARTAM

-934 LLEISAAPEVELPIY
+934 LLEISAAPDLELPIY
-949 KTSTSSSTSL
+949 KKNPNSSTSL
-959 RLRTSHPWSAHPLGK
+959 CLRTSHPWSAHPLGK
-974 RLVYKVLDMYEQAG
+974 RLVHKVLDMYEQAG

-1003 EQKDPEE
+1003 ERKEPDEIRE
-1010 VDNSVTHPTIRMED
+1010 SVTPSAITMED

-1030 EDRRSSIEDVGSA
+1030 EDRRSSIEEVGSMM
-1043 LGSTTT
+1043 GSTTT
-1049 GATASTSSGMRS
+1049 GATASISSGMRS

-1069 SQLTMSLADS
+1069 SQLMTDS
-1079 NDAPPIMKGARR
+1079 NDAPPVMRSTRR
-1091 SSSHNEAR
+1091 SSSHSEAR
-1099 SQGLVI
+1099 SQGLPV
-1105 DKDAAGL
+1105 DKDAAL
-1112 RASKDWPLVNS
+1112 RASKDWPLVSS

-1138 EHALL
+1138 DHTL
-1143 ASNSSSGL
+1143 STTTSYSSGL
-1151 AATREGMVKAS
+1151 TSDGKGPPS
-1162 APTGST
+1162 GS

-1175 RLENPFKTWGGNSS
+1175 RLENPFKTWSGSS
-1189 KDGPPPRLS
+1189 GKEAPPPRLT
-1198 AETFKP
+1198 ADTFQR
-1204 PIQAVSGKSP
+1204 PIQAVNGKSP
-1214 APSKTVTVSPRV
+1214 AASMTVTASPR
-1226 GPVSPHPLHTSLG
+1226 GDPVSPSPLHGALG
-1239 SASKE
+1239 AAGRE

-1254 LELSFRSVDDE
+1254 LQLSFRSVDDE
-1265 KCLLSSQPEDEA
+1265 KRLLSSLPEDEA

-1320 ICGSLEARSEQVTDS
+1320 ICASCNAKTIDPVCSSCRDFAVRCSVCQLVVRGQSMFCMTCGHGGHAAHLREWFEVETACPTGCGCWCKQATATMPAYQLEQQ
-1335 EADSMRGSG
+1335 EADHVAPS
-1344 LSIERF
+1344 
-1350 IKGKAQRSKS
+1350 RS
-1360 DAKSKKKVIIHKA
+1360 H
-1373 QRRRQYEKVKK
+1373 
-1384 REGASSGADG
+1384 
-1394 GAAAGSSFYDRFFSE
+1394 SF
-1409 LKSGSVDEDAE
+1409 
-1420 EVGRL
+1420 